1 MVLSV
6 FLVENSIIFLIFH
19 IYFFSIECGDIFFF
33 RIRKLNG
40 YSLCVENNTNQN
52 EIQKEIILYFRLIGR
67 TGMVNDTT
75 MKFMDII
82 LKLTTVSNMDWSRLW
97 NIHSCMIHM
106 TSFPWLIMVTLKLKQ
121 KEVIMDVNSYLIFVV
136 IKCRFQFELIFVEI
150 FVPLNYPDIHSY

>member
-1 MVLSV
+1 MV
-6 FLVENSIIFLIFH
+6 
-19 IYFFSIECGDIFFF
+19 
-33 RIRKLNG
+33 
-40 YSLCVENNTNQN
+40 LCVENNTNQN